1 MAGFRI
7 QCTTTT
13 PGETVTLPTVS
24 GYTYDAIVYWGD
36 GNQSTITA
44 YNDPDITHLYAST
57 GDHVLEIMG
66 SFPAWSVNN
75 THSSKLQWTGIV
87 YWGDSA
93 DFDGWQ
99 YLYGGWNGCSNLASL
114 GTGKII
120 SDGLSSLYRTFRLT
134 GIASIQSD
142 IFDNCVNATNAY
154 SVLNSCPNLG
164 SIPDGLLKPLIG
176 CDYFAYAF
184 TNCTLARINPWVFYD
199 DGDQGARFLNKSPNF
214 DSIFSGTGTSLSDN
228 TIPDLWTC
236 DYGSGTP
243 SHAAWITGHSASTLT
258 NYNFIP
264 VSWGGTAFSP
274 SIKPLTGSY
283 VYDGLDVGQSRDFL
297 SKLSTGSYV
306 YDGLDVGQSRDF
318 LSKLLTGSYVYD
330 GLDVGQSRDFISK
343 LLTGS
348 YVYDG
353 LDVGQSRDFISKLLT
368 GSYVYDGLDVGQ
380 SRDFISKLLAGSYV
394 YDGLDVNIITPTRG
408 LGPGNYL
415 YSGLALGVTSPYHPM
430 TAIVSWIQGIVGS
443 GIPVILADQN
453 APVPTGAYLSVRF
466 VTQTSTPDKIADRR
480 RSGSVIRYHMES
492 TDILGVDVKAF
503 VASGAT
509 LLRQIELGASDPH
522 SRGVPALIDC
532 GPIYGPAFFNDTHYR
547 PMYHCEFRFRVPASL
562 DTVGSRVQTLGLGG
576 DVDSLEPA
584 VEETFE

>member
-1 MAGFRI
+1 MEG
-7 QCTTTT
+7 CGLS
-13 PGETVTLPTVS
+13 GEVPSLLLEPLS
-24 GYTYDAIVYWGD
+24 QNVYFNSFFEGC
-36 GNQSTITA
+36 GGLKLR
-44 YNDPDITHLYAST
+44 PDIFYA
-57 GDHVLEIMG
+57 
-66 SFPAWSVNN
+66 
-75 THSSKLQWTGIV
+75 
-87 YWGDSA
+87 
-93 DFDGWQ
+93 
-99 YLYGGWNGCSNLASL
+99 
-114 GTGKII
+114 
-120 SDGLSSLYRTFRLT
+120 
-134 GIASIQSD
+134 
-142 IFDNCVNATNAY
+142 
-154 SVLNSCPNLG
+154 
-164 SIPDGLLKPLIG
+164 
-176 CDYFAYAF
+176 
-184 TNCTLARINPWVFYD
+184 
-199 DGDQGARFLNKSPNF
+199 DGDQGTRFYNQSPVF
-214 DSIFSGTGTSLSDN
+214 DDVFNGVGTSLSDN

-243 SHAAWITGHSASTLT
+243 SHASWITGHSASTAT
-258 NYNFIP
+258 NYNFVP

-283 VYDGLDVGQSRDFL
+283 VYDGLDVGQLRDYL
-297 SKLSTGSYV
+297 SKLRTGSYV
-306 YDGLDVGQSRDF
+306 YG
-318 LSKLLTGSYVYD
+318 
-330 GLDVGQSRDFISK
+330 
-343 LLTGS
+343 
-348 YVYDG
+348 
-353 LDVGQSRDFISKLLT
+353 
-368 GSYVYDGLDVGQ
+368 GLDVGQ

-394 YDGLDVNIITPTRG
+394 YDGLDVGQSRDYLSKLLTGSYVYDGLDINVITPTRG

-443 GIPVILADQN
+443 GIPVIIADQN
-453 APVPTGAYLSVRF
+453 ATVPTGAYLSVRF
-466 VTQTSTPDKIADRR
+466 VTQTITPDKIADRR

-509 LLRQIELGASDPH
+509 LLRQIELGARDPH